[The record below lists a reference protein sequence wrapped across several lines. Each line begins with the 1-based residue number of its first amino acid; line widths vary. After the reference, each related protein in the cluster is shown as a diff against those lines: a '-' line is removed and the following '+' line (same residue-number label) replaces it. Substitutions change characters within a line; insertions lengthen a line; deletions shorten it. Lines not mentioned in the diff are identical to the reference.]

1 MTGLFGL
8 PSETCRVQLSAQQI
22 APIQSSALRVEPKD
36 GDSEFV
42 GPIDSLREHTMAHE
56 DQAPPPVGRT
66 NRCRS
71 NHVRDV
77 QIATLVVDPR
87 QVTRTVEITRL
98 SHCSRGHDSVYSAE
112 VDHPLAAQCDC
123 FIVRCTATLRLGR
136 LPFHKTSV
144 PETAVLDR
152 SDQSSRDRMS
162 ALAPSLML
170 PTSSR
175 DKALISDWK

>member
-1 MTGLFGL
+1 MTALFGL
-8 PSETCRVQLSAQQI
+8 SSETRRIELSAQQI

-36 GDSEFV
+36 GDSDFV

-71 NHVRDV
+71 NHVRNV
-77 QIATLVVDPR
+77 QIAALVVDPR

-98 SHCSRGHDSVYSAE
+98 NRCSGGHDSVYGAE

-123 FIVRCTATLRLGR
+123 FIVRCTATLGLGR

-152 SDQSSRDRMS
+152 CGQSPRGRMS
-162 ALAPSLML
+162 ALEPSLTL

-175 DKALISDWK
+175 DKALISGWK